1 MAENL
6 NTYSLT
12 KKRVKS
18 LFVIALIAILGGS
31 LIAATLN
38 AIAVKHVVLD
48 VLIAII
54 ILSSLFVGLY
64 ALARIITLRLSTD
77 LVCEKCGSPSFKRGL
92 FPIDV
97 NSRGM
102 YRGFKDICPNCGND
116 NRVKLHDP

>member
-6 NTYSLT
+6 NTHSRT

-64 ALARIITLRLSTD
+64 ALARIITS
-77 LVCEKCGSPSFKRGL
+77 
-92 FPIDV
+92 
-97 NSRGM
+97 M
-102 YRGFKDICPNCGND
+102 YSATS
-116 NRVKLHDP
+116 